1 MFTKKVQFFTN
12 DNVKTFIPMGKPHFH
27 TCVNGSKHNEFY
39 PLGLLQEEIF
49 PGLTSFPVPHWGFVP
64 MGEF

>member
-1 MFTKKVQFFTN
+1 
-12 DNVKTFIPMGKPHFH
+12 MGKPHFH

-64 MGEF
+64 MDEF